1 MINEATGQ
9 ELWLYIETFIVVDGK
24 PFDVGVTWSD
34 YSVNEDGSFTIHSDI
49 SGEVKDYII
58 PKENALETNRFVR
71 ATNIPT
77 DEWKYRNS
85 TSDVRDYIKA
95 TKDYLGITI
104 TSEPTF
110 RDGPNPHKISEES
123 SN

>member
-1 MINEATGQ
+1 MTNEIANQ
-9 ELWLYIETFIVVDGK
+9 ELWLYIESSIIVDDK
-24 PFDVGVTWSD
+24 MFWQGVSWSD
-34 YSVNEDGSFTIHSDI
+34 YSVNEDGSYTIHSDI

-58 PKENALETNRFVR
+58 PAENALETNRFIR

-77 DEWKYRNS
+77 HEWMYRER

-110 RDGPNPHKISEES
+110 RDGDNPHKKFED
-123 SN
+123 SNS

>member
-1 MINEATGQ
+1 MINQNTGQ
-9 ELWLYIETFIVVDGK
+9 ELWLYIETFIVVGGK
-24 PFDVGVTWSD
+24 PFDEGVTWSD
-34 YSVNEDGSFTIHSDI
+34 YSVNSDGSYTIHSDI

-58 PKENALETNRFVR
+58 PKENALETNRFIR

-77 DEWKYRNS
+77 HEWMYRQR

-95 TKDYLGITI
+95 TKDYLGIII

-110 RDGPNPHKISEES
+110 RDGPNPHPKGEASTD
-123 SN
+123 

>member
-1 MINEATGQ
+1 MINESTGNK
-9 ELWLYIETFIVVDGK
+9 LWLYIETFIVVDGK
-24 PFDVGVTWSD
+24 PFDEGVTWSD
-34 YSVNEDGSFTIHSDI
+34 YSVNEDGSYTIHSDI
-49 SGEVKDYII
+49 SGEVRDYII
-58 PKENALETNRFVR
+58 PAENALETNRFIR

-77 DEWKYRNS
+77 HEWMYRER

-110 RDGPNPHKISEES
+110 RDGDNPHKKFED
-123 SN
+123 SNS

>member
-1 MINEATGQ
+1 MINQSTGQ

-24 PFDVGVTWSD
+24 PFDEGVTWSD
-34 YSVNEDGSFTIHSDI
+34 YSVNEDGSYTIHSDI

-58 PKENALETNRFVR
+58 PKENALETNRFTR

-77 DEWKYRNS
+77 HEWKYRNS

-95 TKDYLGITI
+95 TKDYLGIEI

-110 RDGPNPHKISEES
+110 RDGPNPHKKGEEHI
-123 SN
+123 

>member
-1 MINEATGQ
+1 MINESTGNK
-9 ELWLYIETFIVVDGK
+9 LWLYIETFIVVDGK
-24 PFDVGVTWSD
+24 PFDEGVTWSD
-34 YSVNEDGSFTIHSDI
+34 YSVNEDGSYTIHSDI

-58 PKENALETNRFVR
+58 PALNALETNRFIR

-77 DEWKYRNS
+77 HEWMYRER

-110 RDGPNPHKISEES
+110 RDGDNPHKKFED
-123 SN
+123 SNS

>member
-24 PFDVGVTWSD
+24 PFAVGVTWSD
-34 YSVNEDGSFTIHSDI
+34 YSVNEDGSYTIHSDI

-77 DEWKYRNS
+77 DEWKYRKSNPS
-85 TSDVRDYIKA
+85 TYELRRQQDINIIKEIHA
-95 TKDYLGITI
+95 
-104 TSEPTF
+104 
-110 RDGPNPHKISEES
+110 NH
-123 SN
+123 